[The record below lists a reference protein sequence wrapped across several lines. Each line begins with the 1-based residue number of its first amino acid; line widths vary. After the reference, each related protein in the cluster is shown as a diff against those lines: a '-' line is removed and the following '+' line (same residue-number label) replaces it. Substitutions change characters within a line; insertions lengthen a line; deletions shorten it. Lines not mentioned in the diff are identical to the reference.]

1 MARYDFK
8 DILTSR
14 STCISVAVR
23 ASKSL
28 ALHPTSTSG
37 S

>member
-28 ALHPTSTSG
+28 RVASDEYQR
-37 S
+37 